1 MTRPGPP
8 CERSPMRT
16 RVLAF
21 LGTAAAALAT
31 ACGPSSKGE
40 GCADDILAGDLVIT
54 EVFADFKAPPG
65 GAGTDEG
72 KEWFEI
78 YNAGDRPIELEGMT
92 VVHSRPDGS
101 RENLHI
107 MDKVTIGPEQYLTLG
122 NSVPDLLP
130 AYIDYGYS
138 ADLGDLF
145 NSDGGKLALRCG
157 DTEVDAATYDG
168 VVSGRSRQLTA
179 QQPPDYTLNDV
190 QVNWCE
196 ATATEFDTANFGTPG
211 SESDCTPVVVGQC
224 NDGAGMRDVV
234 TPAAGELVITELMPN
249 PFGSADI
256 DTGKEWFEVKAM
268 ADVDLNGLGIDR
280 LNTTTT
286 PDVIESPDCIRV
298 TAGSYVV
305 FARSFDPAVNG
316 TLPSGAVLA
325 TFSKTSLVQT
335 AGDLQLLSNGNVVDA
350 ITWTGSREG
359 ASIALDPDLTDTG
372 SNDSPGN
379 FCDGTTAYNADM
391 DKGTPGGENGQCTIL
406 PPPGMCDDAGTLR
419 AVVKPVAG
427 QLVINEFLSNAAGT
441 GTPSPDQ
448 TQEFVELVN
457 TGATPFDLNGLTI
470 KVTSAS
476 STINVPECKTVPAGG
491 FALLAH
497 SVDPAVNG
505 GLMGVDATFPG
516 SLNIGSQ
523 VSMLDGMIILD
534 AVTGISGSDGV
545 SDQLRLDKQNVTD
558 NDMIANFCKAQ
569 KVAEQKYGPLENYG
583 TPKAANVCP

>member
-1 MTRPGPP
+1 M
-8 CERSPMRT
+8 
-16 RVLAF
+16 V
-21 LGTAAAALAT
+21 

-92 VVHSRPDGS
+92 IVHSRPDGS

-107 MDKVTIGPEQYLTLG
+107 MDKVTIAPEQYLTLG

-157 DTEVDAATYDG
+157 DSEIDSATYDG

-179 QQPPDYTLNDV
+179 QQPPDYTLNDA

-196 ATATEFDTANFGTPG
+196 ATAGEFETANFGTPG
-211 SESDCTPVVVGQC
+211 SESDCTPVIVGQC

-256 DTGKEWFEVKAM
+256 DVGKEWFEVKAM

-305 FARSFDPAVNG
+305 FARSFDPGVNG
-316 TLPSGAVLA
+316 MLPSGAVLA

-335 AGDLQLLSNGNVVDA
+335 AGDLQLISNGTQIDA

-359 ASIALDPDLTDTG
+359 ASIGLDPDLTDTA
-372 SNDSPGN
+372 SNDSPSN
-379 FCDGTTAYNADM
+379 FCDGTTAYNTDS
-391 DKGTPGGENGQCTIL
+391 DKGTPGAENGQCTIL
-406 PPPGMCDDAGTLR
+406 PPPGMCDDNGTLR
-419 AVVKPVAG
+419 AIVKPTPGA
-427 QLVINEFLSNAAGT
+427 LVINEFMTLPGNIDGT
-441 GTPSPDQ
+441 ASDNTK
-448 TQEFVELVN
+448 EFIELVN
-457 TGATPFDLNGLTI
+457 TGPTPFDINDLTVKATTSSSQI
-470 KVTSAS
+470 K
-476 STINVPECKTVPAGG
+476 IPECKSIAPAG
-491 FALLAH
+491 FALIAH
-497 SVDPAVNG
+497 SADPASNG
-505 GLMGVDATFPG
+505 GLPEVDATFPNAINLG
-516 SLNIGSQ
+516 SAISI
-523 VSMLDGMIILD
+523 LDGMVALD
-534 AVTGISGSDGV
+534 EVLTISGASRGL
-545 SDQLRLDKQNVTD
+545 SFQLKPTNQNVTD
-558 NDMIANFCKAQ
+558 NDVMTNYCKA
-569 KVAEQKYGPLENYG
+569 KSPDQKYGDSANHG
-583 TPKAANVCP
+583 TPKAINVCLP